1 MSLKEELLK
10 LLEEDREFR
19 YAVAGLIGLK
29 EVLERLDRLWSEV
42 KALREDQRR
51 LWEEVKALRE
61 GQDRLWR
68 EQAKTWAEI
77 RKLWEEVKA
86 LREGQ
91 ARLWEEFRALREDQR
106 RLWEGQNRL
115 WEEVKALRESQERT
129 WGEIRKL
136 WEEVRGLRE
145 DQRRLWEGQQR
156 LWEEVRELRRG
167 QERLWRYVKAG
178 FNELRR
184 ALGVAFEDY
193 ARSFVEFM
201 LGEAGYPEARVERRI
216 FVKRGEPVE
225 VNIFCEDPLVVGEAT
240 TFIKSAEEARREV
253 EKLVERVELVQEE
266 LGRKPI
272 LTVLAVARA
281 PPEAAKALERIAAE
295 HGIRIILGREIGEL
309 F

>member
-1 MSLKEELLK
+1 R
-10 LLEEDREFR
+10 EDQHRLWRGQEGILRE
-19 YAVAGLIGLK
+19 IQK
-29 EVLERLDRLWSEV
+29 IWSEV

-51 LWEEVKALRE
+51 LWEEVKGLGE
-61 GQDRLWR
+61 GQVR
-68 EQAKTWAEI
+68 
-77 RKLWEEVKA
+77 LWEEV
-86 LREGQ
+86 RV
-91 ARLWEEFRALREDQR
+91 LREDQR

-115 WEEVKALRESQERT
+115 WEEVKALREGQERT

>member
-19 YAVAGLIGLK
+19 YAVAGLIGLR
-29 EVLERLDRLWSEV
+29 EVLERLDRLWSEVKSLREDQHRLWRGQEGILREIQKIWSEV

-61 GQDRLWR
+61 G
-68 EQAKTWAEI
+68 
-77 RKLWEEVKA
+77 
-86 LREGQ
+86 
-91 ARLWEEFRALREDQR
+91 
-106 RLWEGQNRL
+106 
-115 WEEVKALRESQERT
+115 QERT